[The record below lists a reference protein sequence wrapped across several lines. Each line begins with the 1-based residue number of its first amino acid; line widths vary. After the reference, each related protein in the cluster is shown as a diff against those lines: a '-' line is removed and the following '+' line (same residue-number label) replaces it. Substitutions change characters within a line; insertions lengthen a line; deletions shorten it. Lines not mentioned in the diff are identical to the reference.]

1 MGVGVSAKLS
11 SLLTYL
17 PNHLSTGVN
26 EMADHLITGYYV
38 AIPQTTL
45 ESKEWKAL
53 TPSTRCVYHT
63 MLKKYIRKGEGAN
76 GRVTWAQVELAEAS
90 GLSLR
95 TIGRSTD
102 DLLDKEWLWI
112 DEPGGR
118 WAKGTTY
125 EMNPKY
131 ADGQTPKATKK

>member
-1 MGVGVSAKLS
+1 M
-11 SLLTYL
+11 
-17 PNHLSTGVN
+17 P
-26 EMADHLITGYYV
+26 EHLIKGYYV

-53 TPSTRCVYHT
+53 TPSTRCVYHSMMT
-63 MLKKYIRKGEGAN
+63 KYIRTGMDAD
-76 GRVTWAQVELAEAS
+76 GRVMWAQIELAEAT

-95 TIGRSTD
+95 TIGTCLD
-102 DLLDKEWLWI
+102 ELLDKEWMWI

-125 EMNPKY
+125 EMNPIY
-131 ADGQTPKATKK
+131 AD